1 MPLVQTL
8 SLFKRVI
15 DKIIHLVKELL
26 AEKPMQYIYLVGGF
40 AESKML
46 HKRVVAEFESRDLRV
61 IVPMR
66 PQLMV
71 VKGAVLFGLQKGSAI
86 QSRVARFTY
95 GLGVGKRYDS
105 VNHEHVRR
113 GFKWAKENGEKVQY
127 LKTSGFSVL
136 VNKGTQVRVLEK
148 HSSHGYNV
156 IDDDQTE
163 VMFSLYST
171 TNSTAKFVDEIGMK
185 QIGSVILPLVKGQIA
200 NVELSFGN
208 TEILATAT
216 NANTGAVRDAQINYN
231 FDNL

>member
-1 MPLVQTL
+1 
-8 SLFKRVI
+8 
-15 DKIIHLVKELL
+15 
-26 AEKPMQYIYLVGGF
+26 
-40 AESKML
+40 
-46 HKRVVAEFESRDLRV
+46 
-61 IVPMR
+61 MR

-95 GLGVGKRYDS
+95 GLGVGVRYDPL
-105 VNHEHVRR
+105 NHEHVRR
-113 GFKWAKENGEKVQY
+113 GFQWHKNNGEKVQY
-127 LKTSGFSVL
+127 VKTTGFSVL
-136 VNKGTQVRVLEK
+136 VNKGDQVRVLEK

-156 IDDDQTE
+156 IDDDHTA
-163 VMFSLYST
+163 VTFSLYST

-185 QIGSVILPLVKGQIA
+185 RIGSVILPLVKGQSA
-200 NVELSFGN
+200 DVELSFGN